1 MFSQVANSILRF
13 VFLILLQAL
22 VLNNIGLGGYINP
35 YLYILFILWLPF
47 EMQPWITLLLGFML
61 GFFMDVFTGTPGLHI
76 SACVFLSYSRAF
88 ILKLLSPREGYEF
101 GLRPNIQ
108 EMGLAWFVTYS
119 GIMIFIHHFVFFYF
133 EAFSFNEFFHT
144 LLRIIVSSI
153 FTFILV
159 TLSQF
164 LTYKEKSR

>member
-1 MFSQVANSILRF
+1 MFSIVANNGLRF
-13 VFLILLQAL
+13 VFLILFQA
-22 VLNNIGLGGYINP
+22 VILNNIELGGYINP

-47 EMQPWITLLLGFML
+47 EMQLWVTLLLGFSL
-61 GFFMDVFTGTPGLHI
+61 GFCMDIFTGTFGLHI
-76 SACVFLSYSRAF
+76 AACVFLAYCRAF
-88 ILKLLSPREGYEF
+88 VLKLLAPREGYEF

-108 EMGLAWFVTYS
+108 DMGIAWFVTYS
-119 GIMIFIHHFVFFYF
+119 GIMIFMHHGALFYI
-133 EAFSFNEFFHT
+133 EAFRFSEFFPT
-144 LLRIIVSSI
+144 LLRVILSSV